1 MTVFTLKEYLTQ
13 NPGQV
18 YLAPF
23 KDSEGVEFK
32 SLVIMNMGS
41 QSYIGFSK
49 DFPYTTVEDL
59 ILHKDEIKVLIKDS
73 GRAVLCLSS
82 WQHIDFGF

>member
-1 MTVFTLKEYLTQ
+1 MTVFTLKEYLAN

-23 KDSEGVEFK
+23 RDSEGQEFQ
-32 SLVIMNMGS
+32 SLVINNKGN

-49 DFPYTTVEDL
+49 NFPYTTANDL
-59 ILHKDEIKVLIKDS
+59 ITHKDEIRVLIKDS

-82 WQHIDFGF
+82 WQAIDFGF

>member
-1 MTVFTLKEYLTQ
+1 MTVFSLKEYLAN

-23 KDSEGVEFK
+23 KDSEGQEFQ
-32 SLVIMNMGS
+32 SLVINNKGS

-49 DFPYTTVEDL
+49 DFPYTTVADL
-59 ILHKDEIKVLIKDS
+59 VLHKMEIRVLIKDS

-82 WQHIDFGF
+82 WQEIDFGF

>member
-1 MTVFTLKEYLTQ
+1 MTVFTLKEYLAN

-23 KDSEGVEFK
+23 RDSEGQEFQ
-32 SLVIMNMGS
+32 SLVICNNGS

-49 DFPYTTVEDL
+49 DFPYTSAAAL
-59 ILHKDEIKVLIKDS
+59 ISHKEEIRVLIKDS

-82 WQHIDFGF
+82 WQAIDFGF